1 MLVAASTTLTLTNAA
16 NSGALTFTGSA
27 ETDGVF
33 NITGGTGNDSI
44 TGGAGNDTLAGGTG
58 NDTLTGGAGNDSV
71 TGNAGADTMA
81 LGGSANDNTRQT
93 VIYSAATD
101 GAAAGA
107 SSGSDTITQFDA
119 NANDASDDLI
129 QIGGALKTALDDDGD
144 GVLDYSSSDGADLG
158 NQAIVGGANQEVTV
172 LQDSE
177 VEITLAAF
185 TTPGLAGVVTELG
198 EEIDFSG
205 IATGEEHLF
214 IINFS
219 TTQSAL
225 VLYTAGLGGDDAIVA
240 TDLRVLGIVTHND
253 GAGLTADNLT
263 F

>member
-1 MLVAASTTLTLTNAA
+1 
-16 NSGALTFTGSA
+16 
-27 ETDGVF
+27 
-33 NITGGTGNDSI
+33 
-44 TGGAGNDTLAGGTG
+44 
-58 NDTLTGGAGNDSV
+58 
-71 TGNAGADTMA
+71 
-81 LGGSANDNTRQT
+81 

-177 VEITLAAF
+177 VEITSAAF